1 MSQAT
6 HILARW
12 QRIGLL
18 IACAGGGACLAIL
31 WGDPHRLWRAYLY
44 GFLVCWLVGMGGTGL
59 LALGNLTGGRWA
71 AAGRPFYLAAA
82 QTLLLIAILFVPIG
96 VFANY
101 IFPWADPSYA
111 ERLPAAK
118 LVYLDTGFFAI
129 RAIVYFAIWLTCVW
143 LLSIVS
149 RLEVPPGTTPAM
161 RRVGAIALVLL
172 VPTATFA
179 GFDWAMSLEPEWYS
193 SIYGAILTA
202 AGVLAAHALAIWGLA
217 AIGETGMDA
226 LLRRAGCA
234 HAAAEDDQ
242 LRGGSQQAL
251 RIERHGLSADYLAD
265 VYNDLGSLLLAF
277 LMVSAYFALSQFLII
292 WSGNLPSEITYYL
305 LRTTGGWQWL
315 ALALVLL
322 YFTLPFLLLL
332 SRERKRSPH
341 ALQRMAL
348 WMLLMYV
355 LYLYWIVVPAFGLDS
370 TGSHVLNF
378 AALAVLLGLWLMTF
392 SWLTSRGLTR
402 IEELR

>member
-1 MSQAT
+1 M
-6 HILARW
+6 LARW

-18 IACAGGGACLAIL
+18 AACAGAGACLAIL
-31 WGDPHRLWRAYLY
+31 WGDPHRVWRAYLY
-44 GFLVCWLVGMGGTGL
+44 AFLVCWLLAMGGTGL

-71 AAGRPFYLAAA
+71 AAGRTFYLAAA
-82 QTLLLIAILFVPIG
+82 QTLPLIAILFVPIA

-101 IFPWADPSYA
+101 IFPWSDPSVA

-118 LVYLDTGFFAI
+118 VVYLDVGFFTL
-129 RAIVYFAIWLTCVW
+129 RAVVYFLTWLVSCW
-143 LLSIVS
+143 LLSLVT
-149 RLEVPPGTTPAM
+149 RLDLPPASTPAM
-161 RRVGAIALVLL
+161 RRVGAITLVLL
-172 VPTATFA
+172 VPTVTFA
-179 GFDWAMSLEPEWYS
+179 AFDWAMSLEPEWYS

-202 AGVLAAHALAIWGLA
+202 AGVLAAHALAIRGVV
-217 AIGETGMDA
+217 AIGENKMDA
-226 LLRRAGCA
+226 VLRRAGIA
-234 HAAAEDDQ
+234 HTADAVDQ
-242 LRGGSQQAL
+242 LHGGGQQAL

-265 VYNDLGSLLLAF
+265 IYNDLGSLLLAF

-315 ALALVLL
+315 ALVLVLS

-341 ALQRMAL
+341 ALRHMAL

-370 TGSHVLNF
+370 TSLHLLSF

-392 SWLTSRGLTR
+392 SWLASRALAR
-402 IEELR
+402 IGEPR